1 NAMTVS
7 TLDEWG
13 PSSRIVLLK
22 GLDER
27 GLLFFTD
34 YDSAKGKQLRDD
46 PRIAVNFPWQDM
58 ERQVRIRG
66 RTEVASP
73 EDSDS
78 YFAVRP
84 RGSQIGATV
93 SKQSQP
99 VADRKQMQA
108 EYDAAEAEFEGRDI
122 PRPEHWGGFR
132 VHVFEI
138 ESWQG
143 QQNRFHDRW
152 VFRRSDG
159 SHEPAALSDA
169 SARSAVRRYPRG
181 QEKTAASDAAGTD
194 ESEAES
200 LDRGVAVAPTTPNAG
215 AVKYSTR
222 FECYGRAGMVTAST
236 AGVDCCISFGGRK
249 GPGSGSRNRHGRHA
263 SSAPCTGR
271 TMSTSVESARTG
283 RKI

>member
-1 NAMTVS
+1 MTEPVDRLPQTRKSYDSGIFDHPDTSPLALFRQWYDEAAEYVREPNAMTVS

-66 RTEVASP
+66 RAEVASP

-138 ESWQG
+138 EFWQG

-159 SHEPAALSDA
+159 SHEPADLSDA
-169 SARSAVRRYPRG
+169 SAWSAVRLYP
-181 QEKTAASDAAGTD
+181 
-194 ESEAES
+194 
-200 LDRGVAVAPTTPNAG
+200 
-215 AVKYSTR
+215 
-222 FECYGRAGMVTAST
+222 
-236 AGVDCCISFGGRK
+236 
-249 GPGSGSRNRHGRHA
+249 
-263 SSAPCTGR
+263 
-271 TMSTSVESARTG
+271 
-283 RKI
+283 

>member
-1 NAMTVS
+1 MSEPVDRLPQTRKSYDSAVFEHPDTAPLDLLRQWYDEAADHVREPNAMTVS

-34 YDSAKGKQLRDD
+34 YDSAKGRQLQAD

-66 RTEVASP
+66 LAEAVAP
-73 EDSDS
+73 EDSDA

-99 VADRKQMQA
+99 VTSREHMQS
-108 EYDAAEAEFEGRDI
+108 EYDAAAAEFEGRDV
-122 PRPEHWGGFR
+122 PRPDHWGGFR
-132 VHVFEI
+132 VRVFEI
-138 ESWQG
+138 EFWQG

-152 VFRRSDG
+152 VFRRADG
-159 SHEPAALSDA
+159 SHETADLDDA
-169 SARSAVRRYPRG
+169 SAWEVVRLYP
-181 QEKTAASDAAGTD
+181 
-194 ESEAES
+194 
-200 LDRGVAVAPTTPNAG
+200 
-215 AVKYSTR
+215 
-222 FECYGRAGMVTAST
+222 
-236 AGVDCCISFGGRK
+236 
-249 GPGSGSRNRHGRHA
+249 
-263 SSAPCTGR
+263 
-271 TMSTSVESARTG
+271 
-283 RKI
+283 